1 MWPASLIPRFA
12 ADRSGAPAV
21 EFALIAPL
29 LLALVV
35 FAADIAHI
43 AFQRSDMTGAIR
55 SGTQYFMAGGTH
67 PERARVIVEEAWG
80 TRPEEARVLVERIC
94 ECAEVVASCNLLC
107 PDQSVPVAYATI
119 TIEAPMAGLFMSH
132 YSSVTD
138 KVRVR

>member
-1 MWPASLIPRFA
+1 MRPPSWISRFA
-12 ADRSGAPAV
+12 ADRAGTPAV

-35 FAADIAHI
+35 FATDIAHI
-43 AFQRSDMTGAIR
+43 AYQRSDMTGAIR

-67 PERARVIVEEAWG
+67 PERARAIVEEAWA
-80 TRPEEARVLVERIC
+80 TQPEGARVLVERIC
-94 ECAEVVASCNLLC
+94 ECAEVEASCNLLC
-107 PDQSVPVAYATI
+107 PDQSVPLAYATI
-119 TIEAPMAGLFMSH
+119 TIEAPMSGLFMSH